1 MHKEKEKDTEKEEVK
16 VNTWLIFSMYSGLI
30 LCIFKIE
37 TLAFNQHGVF
47 NHWSFHM
54 ICISEFLF

>member
-1 MHKEKEKDTEKEEVK
+1 
-16 VNTWLIFSMYSGLI
+16 MYSGLI